1 MKKILSFIRNILLN
15 FIGNI
20 ILLIFGNCKVE
31 KTDIDINKDVYNNI
45 NSIDNIDI
53 DIII

>member
-31 KTDIDINKDVYNNI
+31 DVEGNK
-45 NSIDNIDI
+45 
-53 DIII
+53 